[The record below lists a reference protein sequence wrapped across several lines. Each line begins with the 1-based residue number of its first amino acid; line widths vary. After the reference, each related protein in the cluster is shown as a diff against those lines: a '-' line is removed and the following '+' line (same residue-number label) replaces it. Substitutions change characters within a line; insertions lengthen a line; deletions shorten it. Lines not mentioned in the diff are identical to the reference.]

1 MRILGVIPAR
11 YASTRFPAKPLAD
24 IDGKSMIE
32 RVYTQATSA
41 TKLTNVVVAT
51 DDQRIF
57 DHVQSFK
64 GSVCMTSPDHPS
76 GTDRC
81 FEALTHQG
89 EKYDYVINIQGDE
102 PFISPKQIDLLAGL
116 LDGQTELAT
125 LGKKITHEESLFNV
139 NVVKVV
145 WNSRNEAL
153 YFSRSTIPHIRNT
166 ADKDWLSKHTFFKH
180 IGMYAYRSDILEKI
194 TKLKVS
200 PLEKAESLE
209 QLRWLENGFKVKVA
223 ETDIETIGVDTP
235 EDLEKAISFSHGSGS
250 HGKHGNG

>member
-24 IDGKSMIE
+24 IAGKSMIQ
-32 RVYTQATSA
+32 RVYTQASLSE
-41 TKLTNVVVAT
+41 KINKVVVAT

-57 DHVQSFK
+57 DHVASFN
-64 GSVCMTSPDHPS
+64 GSVCMTSPDHAS

-81 FEALTHQG
+81 YEALKLQA

-102 PFISPKQIDLLAGL
+102 PFISPKQIDLLAEL

-125 LGKKITHEESLFNV
+125 LAKKITDKESLFNP

-145 WNSRNEAL
+145 RNANNEAL

-166 ADKDWLSKHTFFKH
+166 GEVDWLAKHTFFKH
-180 IGMYAYRSDILEKI
+180 IGMYAYRTDILEKI
-194 TKLKVS
+194 TRLKVS
-200 PLEKAESLE
+200 ALEKAESLE
-209 QLRWLENGFKVKVA
+209 QLRWLENGFRVKVA
-223 ETDIETIGVDTP
+223 ETDLETIGVDTTD
-235 EDLEKAISFSHGSGS
+235 DLERAVLFLKN
-250 HGKHGNG
+250 K